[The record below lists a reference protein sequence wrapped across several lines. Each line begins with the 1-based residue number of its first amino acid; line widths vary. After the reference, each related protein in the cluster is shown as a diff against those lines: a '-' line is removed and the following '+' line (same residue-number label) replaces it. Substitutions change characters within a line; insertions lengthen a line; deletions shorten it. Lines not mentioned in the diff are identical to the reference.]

1 MIFLI
6 KKLLYRV
13 LSQRAYLRIMH
24 RGFYLLYNLNLLKN
38 KQSFKYHYAI
48 KHLIKPEF
56 TVVDIGANLGYFTKN
71 FSKLAYRGKV
81 VAIEPVPPF
90 YATLKF
96 FLGKKKNVTMY
107 NCALGTENG
116 KITMVLPET
125 NGMLRTGLPHIP
137 DVTEDTTQQKTTDV
151 EIRKGSELL
160 ESLDRIDYIKCDIEG
175 YEWTV
180 FSEIKPIIEK
190 QRPIVQLEIDPRNV
204 DEMLQLFKELDYLQ
218 YGIKDFKFVLDQGS
232 QAEQGDYLFVPQ
244 EKQQLIPSTEV

>member
-1 MIFLI
+1 MIFFI

-13 LSQRAYLRIMH
+13 LSQRAYLRMMH

-48 KHLIKPEF
+48 KHLIKPEY
-56 TVVDIGANLGYFTKN
+56 TVVDIGANLGYFAKN

-90 YATLKF
+90 YDTLKY
-96 FLGKKKNVTMY
+96 FLGKKKNVTIY

-116 KITMVLPET
+116 RITMVLPET

-137 DVTEDTTQQKTTDV
+137 DVTEDTSQEKTTDV
-151 EIRKGSELL
+151 EIQKGSELL
-160 ESLDRIDYIKCDIEG
+160 ATLKRIDYIKCDIEG

-180 FSEIKPIIEK
+180 FSEIKSVLEK
-190 QRPIVQLEIDPRNV
+190 KRPIVQLEIDPRNV
-204 DEMLQLFKELDYLQ
+204 DDMLQLFKDLDYLQ
-218 YGIKDFKFVLDQGS
+218 YGIKDFKFVQDLGT
-232 QAEQGDYLFVPQ
+232 QAEQGDYLFVPK
-244 EKQQLIPSTEV
+244 EKQQLIPSIEV